1 MSAMVR
7 CKALVVKK
15 LEKRAGLER
24 FSMVGQKAL
33 MVKKRKLRAEPE
45 LSSMLGSW
53 SNSQLS

>member
-1 MSAMVR
+1 MVG

-15 LEKRAGLER
+15 LENRAGLER
-24 FSMVGQKAL
+24 SSMVGQKAL
-33 MVKKRKLRAEPE
+33 MVKKWKMRAELE

>member
-1 MSAMVR
+1 MSAMVG
-7 CKALVVKK
+7 CKALVVEK

-24 FSMVGQKAL
+24 SSMVGQKAL

-53 SNSQLS
+53 STSQLS